1 MDVSTCTIQSLQY
14 SNTIQQ
20 ENQTI
25 IQQSDENVNE
35 IVILMIVN
43 RRNWQSYLSFQI
55 AMILFS
61 LIPVILNMFGY
72 MRVPVLAYLAL
83 AVAVFL
89 FLGTVI
95 IGGKRATTEL
105 KRRFHVK

>member
-43 RRNWQSYLSFQI
+43 RRNWQSYMMIQILS
-55 AMILFS
+55 ILFS
-61 LIPVILNMFGY
+61 LIPVILFFTGIISFAPL
-72 MRVPVLAYLAL
+72 VFIAL
-83 AVAVFL
+83 AASAFL
-89 FLGTVI
+89 FLRTLILGDQ
-95 IGGKRATTEL
+95 RARNEL
-105 KRRFHVK
+105 KRRFYI